1 MGWGTPNKT
10 QKCAKWGK
18 TPSKATPSSWHKKKI
33 TPKVSTVIV
42 REKEAAL
49 EFQVNIFSF

>member
-18 TPSKATPSSWHKKKI
+18 TPSKATPSSWHKKKL